1 MEIKTALMTVER
13 DGYKIQTLAGTST
26 YFPHFCALNFC
37 LTMLKENSL
46 AASA

>member
-1 MEIKTALMTVER
+1 MVIKTALMTVGR
-13 DGYKIQTLAGTST
+13 DGYKIHTLAGKST
-26 YFPHFCALNFC
+26 YFPHFCALSF